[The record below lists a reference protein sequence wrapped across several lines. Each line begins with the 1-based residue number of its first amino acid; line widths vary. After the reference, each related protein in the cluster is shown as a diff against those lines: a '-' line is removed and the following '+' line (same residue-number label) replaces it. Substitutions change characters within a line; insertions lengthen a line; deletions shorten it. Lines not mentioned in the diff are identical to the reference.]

1 MSTLNETIV
10 GIEKEW
16 LKPLYLHVDGL
27 FSGTNLP
34 SHDADHHLRVWVHCR
49 ELMLELEKAGVPI
62 DEETIK
68 QSLIACFFHDTGL
81 LKDLGENHGAESRLL
96 CRLYLVDH
104 PEFAVKNTESL
115 LHAIEKHDDK
125 SEKNIEANNIE
136 EVKTTHRLITTADDL
151 DAFGF
156 IGVFRYLEIYIKRN
170 VDTYQ
175 IPGKIISN
183 LKGRFN
189 NFWQSYSFLQQYAQL
204 QKIRY
209 SQTLGFFAN
218 LDAQLSARNQLPNGY
233 VEVFNILFGFVASKQ
248 SDLTPLI
255 SEILETSTSDFVLT
269 FFKRLKSENET
280 ISSLKH
286 LITKQ

>member
-1 MSTLNETIV
+1 MSSLSEKIIQ
-10 GIEKEW
+10 IEKEW

-81 LKDLGENHGAESRLL
+81 LKDLGENHGAESKIL

-104 PEFAVKNTESL
+104 PEFAVNNLETL

-151 DAFGF
+151 DAFGY

-175 IPGKIISN
+175 IPSKIISN

-218 LDAQLSARNQLPNGY
+218 LDAQLSAKNQLPNGY
-233 VEVFNILFGFVASKQ
+233 VEVYNILFGFVANRQ

-269 FFKRLKSENET
+269 FFKRLKYENET
-280 ISSLKH
+280 ITSLKN
-286 LITKQ
+286 LINKQ